1 MSENIRYE
9 ELPEQ
14 ARADFD
20 ATIADNLILK
30 AEKDA
35 AAKRKEHDE
44 FLASFDT
51 EKAEEEER
59 WKIVRKSI

>member
-1 MSENIRYE
+1 MSDHITYE
-9 ELPEQ
+9 ELPEA

-35 AAKRKEHDE
+35 K
-44 FLASFDT
+44 
-51 EKAEEEER
+51 KAEEEE
-59 WKIVRKSI
+59 